1 MISLAN
7 RTDPS
12 PSGRVA
18 WRRGR
23 AIGSIVSALILMPST
38 AMAEDDVDAFVRGM
52 TNGLLGA
59 CMAECAEGDAS
70 CAASCDCLGETLPPQ
85 LDVSEI
91 ATVPADRRTRET
103 AMAFIRSNQS
113 KIATTM
119 QECGVI
125 QEDG

>member
-1 MISLAN
+1 MISSAK

-12 PSGRVA
+12 RSGRVA

-23 AIGSIVSALILMPST
+23 AIGSIVSALILVPST
-38 AMAEDDVDAFVRGM
+38 AMAQDDVDAFVRGM
-52 TNGLLGA
+52 TNGLLEA
-59 CMAECAEGDAS
+59 CRAECAEGDAS

-91 ATVPADRRTRET
+91 ATVPADQRTRET

-113 KIATTM
+113 TIATTM
-119 QECGVI
+119 RECGVVR
-125 QEDG
+125 EGG